1 MIIATVWEEFL
12 KIVKEEVGS
21 RVVETWFKSVVFSQW
36 DGSAKTVYLQVPN
49 NFIKEWIE
57 NNYIPLLKLHLGRL
71 LHETALHIIF
81 IHGDISAAELKAQSD
96 YAPVSIVNEP
106 VKYTK
111 RAHTLPVKKGEIVSQ
126 QSTVNTVVI
135 NKNYQFDTFVVGPNN
150 SLAFAAAKA
159 VADKPGM
166 LYNPLFI
173 YGNSGLGKTHLL
185 HAVGNAI
192 LAENPK
198 CRILYQS
205 ADRFVHEFINAIRF
219 DKVHQFETRYKDV
232 DVLLIDDIQFIS
244 NKEQTQEAFFHIF
257 NTLYEARKQLVFSS
271 DSLPGDIEGLAGR
284 LRTRLDGGLITDVHV
299 PTLETKI
306 AILKK
311 KAEGHGTLLTDD
323 VAHFIA
329 ARVLSSVRELEGLL
343 IRVFAFADLSSQ
355 SVTLE
360 LAEKVLTRTAKDR
373 TRQPA
378 PDLQCIAVKV
388 ASHYNYSLGELRSNK
403 RHKDLALA
411 RHIAMYLMKKLTDK
425 SLADIA
431 LFWKRKDHS
440 TVIHA
445 LDKIEQHKGT
455 DAQLGAA
462 IEKLEQALAHY

>member
-36 DGSAKTVYLQVPN
+36 DSSTKTVYLQVPN
-49 NFIKEWIE
+49 SFIKDWIE
-57 NNYIPLLKLHLGRL
+57 SNYTQLLKVHLGRL
-71 LHETALHIIF
+71 LHETTLTILFTQLTTTTQLTAP
-81 IHGDISAAELKAQSD
+81 SD
-96 YAPVSIVNEP
+96 NKPLSTVVESGN
-106 VKYTK
+106 YTK
-111 RAHTLPVKKGEIVSQ
+111 RAHTLPVKKDEIVSQ
-126 QSTVNTVVI
+126 QLTVNKVAI

-150 SLAFAAAKA
+150 SLAYAAAKA
-159 VADKPGM
+159 VADKPGI

-192 LAENPK
+192 VAANPK

-205 ADRFVHEFINAIRF
+205 ADRFVSEFINAIRF
-219 DKVHQFETRYKDV
+219 DKVPQFETRYKDV

-257 NTLYEARKQLVFSS
+257 NTLYEARKQIVFSS

-306 AILKK
+306 AIVKK
-311 KAEGHGTLLTDD
+311 KAEAHGTILADD

-343 IRVFAFADLSSQ
+343 IRVFAFADLTNQ
-355 SVTLE
+355 PVTLE
-360 LAEKVLTRTAKDR
+360 LAEKVLTRSSKEKAK
-373 TRQPA
+373 QPVI
-378 PDLQCIAVKV
+378 DLQHIAAKV
-388 ASHYNYSLGELRSNK
+388 ARHYNYSLGELRSNK

-445 LDKIEQHKGT
+445 FDKIEQYKRI
-455 DAQLGAA
+455 DKKLNSA
-462 IEKLEQALAHY
+462 IENLEQAIANY

>member
-1 MIIATVWEEFL
+1 MIRATVWEEFL
-12 KIVKEEVGS
+12 KIVREEVGS

-36 DGSAKTVYLQVPN
+36 DSSAKTVYLQVPN

-57 NNYIPLLKLHLGRL
+57 NNYVPLLKLHLGRL
-71 LHETALHIIF
+71 LHETTLHILFNQI
-81 IHGDISAAELKAQSD
+81 DTPTELK
-96 YAPVSIVNEP
+96 VSHEIVSVNAVNEP
-106 VKYTK
+106 VKYIK
-111 RAHTLPVKKGEIVSQ
+111 RAHTLPVKKGEIISQ
-126 QSTVNTVVI
+126 QTVSTVAINT
-135 NKNYQFDTFVVGPNN
+135 NYQFDTFVVGPNN
-150 SLAFAAAKA
+150 ALAFAAAKA

-192 LAENPK
+192 LADNPK

-205 ADRFVHEFINAIRF
+205 ADRFVNEFISAIRF

-257 NTLYEARKQLVFSS
+257 NTLFEARKQLVFSS

-343 IRVFAFADLSSQ
+343 IRVFAFADLTNQ
-355 SVTLE
+355 PVTLE
-360 LAEKVLTRTAKDR
+360 VAEKVLTRTAKDS
-373 TRQPA
+373 TRPSA
-378 PDLQCIAVKV
+378 PDLQSIAVKV

-445 LDKIEQHKGT
+445 FDKIEHYKST

-462 IEKLEQALAHY
+462 LQKLEQALAHY